1 VIVHDDRSLRHLHAR
16 RSLELRRV
24 AEQRRHLAHHAR
36 GRPQPSLRRSLG
48 RSMVRLGSR
57 LAADPS

>member
-1 VIVHDDRSLRHLHAR
+1 MMVHDDRLLRRLHAR
-16 RSLELRRV
+16 RSLELHR
-24 AEQRRHLAHHAR
+24 AASARRHFSHQAR
-36 GRPQPSLRRSLG
+36 GRPQSSLRRSLG

>member
-1 VIVHDDRSLRHLHAR
+1 MIVHDYRLLRHLHAR

-24 AEQRRHLAHHAR
+24 AMEHRDLNHRAR
-36 GRPQPSLRRSLG
+36 GRPRPSLRRSLG

>member
-1 VIVHDDRSLRHLHAR
+1 MIVHDPRLLGRLHAR

-24 AEQRRHLAHHAR
+24 AQAHTDPTHRAR
-36 GRPQPSLRRSLG
+36 GRPQSSLRRSLG

>member
-1 VIVHDDRSLRHLHAR
+1 MIVHDDRLLLRLHAL
-16 RSLELRRV
+16 RSLELRR
-24 AEQRRHLAHHAR
+24 AAKARRDLTHRAR

>member
-1 VIVHDDRSLRHLHAR
+1 MIVHDPRLLGRLHAQ

-24 AEQRRHLAHHAR
+24 ARAHIDAPHRAR

>member
-1 VIVHDDRSLRHLHAR
+1 MFVHDDRLLRGIHAR
-16 RSLELRRV
+16 RSLELHRAADARRGLTH
-24 AEQRRHLAHHAR
+24 QAR
-36 GRPQPSLRRSLG
+36 GRPQSSLRRTLG